1 MHIIRRS
8 NNEQQQKE
16 NTNVENGRERDRKK
30 PTNTHTQSCWIKL
43 YSNASAFICKCI
55 HSTRYSLQ
63 LKIELINHTDNDS
76 IWHMQLKFLL
86 RAFGVHVK
94 KVRRVNVRREKP
106 HTHTPELMHLCVQFN
121 AYLVFHRI
129 FSMQSKFIHKKG
141 ARNTHT
147 LSHTHRSAFSTA
159 KIRKTFV
166 INWIV
171 YLKCRM
177 KTNYSSTR

>member
-16 NTNVENGRERDRKK
+16 NTNGENGRERDRKK
-30 PTNTHTQSCWIKL
+30 PTHTHNHVELNFIQMHLHSFA
-43 YSNASAFICKCI
+43 NAYIA
-55 HSTRYSLQ
+55 YSLQ

-94 KVRRVNVRREKP
+94 KVKRVNVRREKP
-106 HTHTPELMHLCVQFN
+106 HTHTLELMRLCVQFN

-129 FSMQSKFIHKKG
+129 FSMQSKFIHKKC